1 MKTKIYVLIA
11 ALLSAWAGAPAADST
26 PAPTPLVTKSADQLI
41 RVLQS
46 DANRKAKADACR
58 ELAVVGNS
66 QAVPV
71 LVGLLANEELS
82 HMARYAL
89 ETIPGDSV
97 NPALRSEL
105 TKLQGRQLVG
115 VIGSLGVR
123 RDPAAVKPLAAL
135 LKNTDPQIAQAAA
148 RALGSIGTTGAASA
162 ISAALG
168 KTAPPNRLAFCEGL
182 FRCAETLA
190 ANGKTRDAIAL
201 YDRLRGLAEV
211 PNSVRAG
218 ALRGSIVV
226 RGKNGDWLLRESL
239 GTSDSILFDAAIRAA
254 LEMPRPQVTEMLA
267 AKLPQLWPE
276 HKIVVI
282 QALGS
287 RGDFKALPPLYVE
300 ANHGPKSIRLAA
312 IRAIAAT
319 GHSLSVKVL
328 VELLDDLTVQVESIE
343 DPEHEI
349 MHAVQDGLAGIPGRE
364 ADTAALDFLKSPQ
377 ANRRLVGIDLVG
389 RRRMTVALPGLLL
402 AATDA
407 NPKVRAS
414 ALQRVGKLG
423 TAAEVAALI
432 DILLRT
438 SDAQDFDGLATALTD
453 ICIRTGTPASVTA
466 PIIKAFAS
474 ATPVQKAA
482 LLSVLGALGGDK
494 ALVAVRGALTDPN
507 PEVHAAA
514 LRALTAWPEIAA
526 APDLLQIARTTTSS
540 AERDLAFVGFVRL
553 VRESGAT
560 ADEKLRQ
567 LSQAATLA
575 SSPSEKML
583 VLAGLGDIP
592 SGASLRVVTPYLSD
606 PAVVE
611 EAGAVAVRISE
622 KLDPKFSDEIGVAL
636 NQVLKSAK
644 SPPVLEAARKRM
656 AQLKLP
662 VQ

>member
-1 MKTKIYVLIA
+1 
-11 ALLSAWAGAPAADST
+11 
-26 PAPTPLVTKSADQLI
+26 
-41 RVLQS
+41 
-46 DANRKAKADACR
+46 
-58 ELAVVGNS
+58 
-66 QAVPV
+66 
-71 LVGLLANEELS
+71 
-82 HMARYAL
+82 
-89 ETIPGDSV
+89 
-97 NPALRSEL
+97 L
-105 TKLQGRQLVG
+105 T
-115 VIGSLGVR
+115 
-123 RDPAAVKPLAAL
+123 
-135 LKNTDPQIAQAAA
+135 
-148 RALGSIGTTGAASA
+148 
-162 ISAALG
+162 
-168 KTAPPNRLAFCEGL
+168 
-182 FRCAETLA
+182 
-190 ANGKTRDAIAL
+190 
-201 YDRLRGLAEV
+201 EV

-218 ALRGSIVV
+218 ALRGGIVV
-226 RGKNGDWLLRESL
+226 RGKNGDSLLRTSL
-239 GTSDSILFDAAIRAA
+239 ATSDSILFDAAIRAA
-254 LEMPRPQVTEMLA
+254 LEMPRPEVTEILA
-267 AKLPQLWPE
+267 AQLPLLWPE

-287 RGDFKALPPLYVE
+287 RGDYKALPALYVE
-300 ANHGPKSIRLAA
+300 ANHGPKPIRLAA
-312 IRAIAAT
+312 IRAIAAV

-349 MHAVQDGLAGIPGRE
+349 AHAVQDGLAGIPGRE
-364 ADTAALDFLKSPQ
+364 ADAAALDFLKSPQ

-389 RRRMTVALPGLLL
+389 RRRMLVALPGLLS

-423 TAAEVAALI
+423 AATEVSALI
-432 DILLRT
+432 DILLRA
-438 SDAQDFDGLATALTD
+438 SDPQDLDGLAAALTD
-453 ICIRTGTPASVTA
+453 ICIRTGP
-466 PIIKAFAS
+466 PAS
-474 ATPVQKAA
+474 ATATIINAFARATPGQKAA
-482 LLSVLGALGGDK
+482 LLSVLGALGGEK
-494 ALVAVRGALTDPN
+494 SLVAVRVAWQDPN

-526 APDLLQIARTTTSS
+526 APDLLQISRATTSS